1 MCFSVELCCVPYSGM
16 IKGSLQNTTKSS
28 RYGIIER
35 LEIFVAVAL
44 SAFVRAC
51 RCLLL
56 DSSETIGVMFSSYTV
71 IF

>member
-44 SAFVRAC
+44 SAFVR

-56 DSSETIGVMFSSYTV
+56 DSSETIRVMFSSYTV
-71 IF
+71 FF